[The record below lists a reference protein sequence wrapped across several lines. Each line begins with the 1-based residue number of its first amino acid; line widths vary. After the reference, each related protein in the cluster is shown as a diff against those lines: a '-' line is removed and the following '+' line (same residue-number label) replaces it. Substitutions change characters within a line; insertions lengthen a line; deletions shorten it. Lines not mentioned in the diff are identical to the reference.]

1 MKAYQKLGACA
12 LTALLVLLP
21 CGCENGKGFM
31 NPIYTITY
39 TAPYAAPQAGVADA
53 EEIDA
58 ALSERGYSELFIS
71 WTGDETKRMLY
82 DAGATFQ
89 TECKYIDGGTFI
101 QDGDPWEDMYAHVTV
116 SHVPTNEE
124 GVVRKVVTYNWLW
137 ACEEAAE
144 DDYILCRGD
153 FVDKFSIVPE
163 QTLLEVH
170 GKGEFHNS
178 QNVEDPDGLADC
190 IFLLRRGSDALSNF
204 ADEKTVES
212 YFAVDPYSVSRQ
224 MQQPLP
230 SYITPQGGSREA
242 YIDYH
247 IRPDWYMGSYSLG
260 FVASAEEVNARYI
273 AQLDIHYYHYD
284 EEYKANNMFGVPNYR
299 LGAWGDVRF
308 DLTPDN
314 SYIGRDK

>member
-1 MKAYQKLGACA
+1 MKIYQKLGACA
-12 LTALLVLLP
+12 LTALFMLLP
-21 CGCENGKGFM
+21 CGCDGGNGLL
-31 NPIYTITY
+31 NPIYTLTY
-39 TAPYAAPQAGVADA
+39 TAPYVAPQAGVADA

-82 DAGATFQ
+82 DAGAAFQ
-89 TECKYIDGGTFI
+89 TECSYIDGGTFI

-116 SHVPTNEE
+116 SHVPTDEE

-137 ACEEAAE
+137 ACAEPAE

-170 GKGEFHNS
+170 GRGSLHNS
-178 QNVEDPDGLADC
+178 QNVEDPEDFADC
-190 IFLLRRGSDALSNF
+190 IFLLRRGADALSNF

-224 MQQPLP
+224 MQQPIP
-230 SYITPQGGSREA
+230 S
-242 YIDYH
+242 
-247 IRPDWYMGSYSLG
+247 
-260 FVASAEEVNARYI
+260 
-273 AQLDIHYYHYD
+273 
-284 EEYKANNMFGVPNYR
+284 
-299 LGAWGDVRF
+299 
-308 DLTPDN
+308 
-314 SYIGRDK
+314 